1 MNRNV
6 RFSALSQGAV
16 PNLFSHAFS
25 WTGKLVRLLGVYAME
40 FLELIENSGVGV
52 YVRED
57 LWGFAIMLSLHSV
70 GMAMVLGTVLI
81 VNMRVLGMVKDIP
94 ILSYAQLFP
103 AAWLGFIINLVS
115 GLALYTSHATTYTF
129 QWVFIMKLLL
139 LAIGGVLM
147 QFVMNSA
154 RAGDP
159 IGKTKLFASLCL
171 FCWVGAIITG
181 RLMAYFM

>member
-1 MNRNV
+1 ME
-6 RFSALSQGAV
+6 
-16 PNLFSHAFS
+16 
-25 WTGKLVRLLGVYAME
+25 LLQY
-40 FLELIENSGVGV
+40 IEDSGVGV

-70 GMAMVLGTVLI
+70 GMAMVLGTVLM
-81 VNMRVLGMVKDIP
+81 VNLRVLGMVRDIP
-94 ILSYAQLFP
+94 VLSYSQLFP
-103 AAWLGFIINLVS
+103 VAWFGFIINLLS

-139 LAIGGVLM
+139 LAIGGVLVK
-147 QFVMNSA
+147 FVMEGV

-159 IGKTKLFASLCL
+159 EGKTKMLSSLCL
-171 FCWVGAIITG
+171 ACWVGAIITG

>member
-1 MNRNV
+1 ME
-6 RFSALSQGAV
+6 
-16 PNLFSHAFS
+16 
-25 WTGKLVRLLGVYAME
+25 LLQY
-40 FLELIENSGVGV
+40 IEDSGLGV

-81 VNMRVLGMVKDIP
+81 VNLRVLGMVKEIP
-94 ILSYAQLFP
+94 LLSYSQLFP
-103 AAWLGFIINLVS
+103 AAWLGFVINLGS

-139 LAIGGVLM
+139 LAIGGLLVK
-147 QFVMNSA
+147 FVFDSA

-159 IGKTKLFASLCL
+159 ESKTKMLASLCL